1 MVAGKNGQVTRF
13 RLRILP
19 FFTSKLT
26 MMACIRSLFRPFFLL
41 ALCLPAVALCAQQ
54 DEPASRPAASQL
66 VLRPDPP
73 GQSHN
78 HRLILKDGGY
88 QKVRQYKVE
97 GDRVRYISVERGG
110 AWEELPVDLV
120 DWPATSQWEQNHGAP
135 RDEDLSPAM
144 QQARAIDK
152 EEVDER
158 LDQLARMPEVAPGL
172 QLPDQDSVFA
182 LDSFDGKPELVEM
195 LPTDVQTQTR
205 TRKGIETLNPLAGG
219 KTALE
224 LEGAHAAVHLHA
236 VEPAIYLALN
246 VAGDKEPL
254 LARAV
259 EVNTSRERAAANRK
273 RGAHAAQSGFA
284 IVRLD
289 ERRAVRM
296 LGAIHVSPTGKISQ
310 DEDVIPAH
318 AEVLDGRYWLKIVP
332 TQKLASGEY
341 ALVEILSPTE
351 LSQSVW
357 DFRIDPASGPNAGSI
372 TPIRK

>member
-19 FFTSKLT
+19 LFASNLG
-26 MMACIRSLFRPFFLL
+26 MMARIRSLFRPFFLL

-73 GQSHN
+73 GQNYN
-78 HRLILKDGGY
+78 HRLILKDGNY

-110 AWEELPVDLV
+110 DWEELPVELV

-135 RDEDLSPAM
+135 REEDLSPAM
-144 QQARAIDK
+144 QQARAIDR
-152 EEVDER
+152 EEADER
-158 LDQLARMPEVAPGL
+158 NDQLARMPEVAPGL

-182 LDSFDGKPELVEM
+182 LDSFAGKPELVEL
-195 LPTDVQTQTR
+195 LPSDVQTQTR
-205 TRKGIETLNPLAGG
+205 TRKGLETLNPLAGG
-219 KTALE
+219 KMALE
-224 LEGAHAAVHLHA
+224 LASAHAAVHLH
-236 VEPAIYLALN
+236 VDEPAIYLALN

-259 EVNTSRERAAANRK
+259 EVDTSRERAAASRK
-273 RGAHAAQSGFA
+273 RGAHSPQSGFA

-289 ERRAVRM
+289 ERRAVRL

-310 DEDVIPAH
+310 DEEVIPAR
-318 AEVLDGRYWLKIVP
+318 AELLDGRYWLKIVP
-332 TQKLASGEY
+332 TQKLATGEY

-351 LSQSVW
+351 LNQSVW
-357 DFRIDPASGPNAGSI
+357 DFRVDASMDDNPGSL
-372 TPIRK
+372 TPIHK